1 MPAPLIIAG
10 VRIAAPIAAKY
21 LAGKLSKK
29 GALKAAEKRT
39 LRAEKIDRKI
49 KEKGVEEAA
58 KKIKKKTIA
67 EEMEALKQTAVGKNM
82 TTKQLKDR
90 VRIDREHAKKRK
102 SPEKRETSQSS
113 PNPKKAKKRTFKT
126 YNKRFTARPRGYL
139 SPRGEPLG
147 GMKKGG
153 RVGGKCKVDGIAT
166 RGRTKAKR

>member
-21 LAGKLSKK
+21 LAGKISKK

-39 LRAEKIDRKI
+39 LRAEKLDKKI
-49 KEKGVEEAA
+49 KAKGIEEAA

-67 EEMEALKQTAVGKNM
+67 EEMKALKETAAGKNM
-82 TTKQLKDR
+82 TTKQLRDR
-90 VRIDREHAKKRK
+90 VKVDRADAKRRL
-102 SPEKRETSQSS
+102 SRGFPR
-113 PNPKKAKKRTFKT
+113 FKVKGT
-126 YNKRFTARPRGYL
+126 NKRFTARPRGYL

-153 RVGGKCKVDGIAT
+153 RVGGKCKVDGIAI
-166 RGRTKAKR
+166 RGRTKVRR

>member
-39 LRAEKIDRKI
+39 LRAEKLDKKI
-49 KEKGVEEAA
+49 KDKSIEEAA

-67 EEMEALKQTAVGKNM
+67 EEMKALKETAAGKNM
-82 TTKQLKDR
+82 TTKQLRDR
-90 VRIDREHAKKRK
+90 VKVDREDAKRRLSRGVSLKVK
-102 SPEKRETSQSS
+102 GT
-113 PNPKKAKKRTFKT
+113 
-126 YNKRFTARPRGYL
+126 NKRFTVRPRGYL

-153 RVGGKCKVDGIAT
+153 RVGGKCKVDGIAI
-166 RGRTKAKR
+166 RGRTKVRR